1 MNRKLSVIV
10 PAYKENQEIRSNITA
25 LEAELQ
31 SLGRPHEI
39 VLVCQSCPETRKAA
53 AGLGS
58 ENVKVFEYDEDL
70 GKSYATKYGALQAT
84 GDLVTFMDAELSID
98 PKEIDRFV
106 KLLDAYDA
114 DIVIGSKRHPQ
125 SKVSY
130 PLFRRLQSFL
140 YELLVT
146 ALFRINVKDTQ
157 TGLKLFKR
165 DVLQKIMPRVLVKA
179 YAFDLELLVVAD
191 LLGYDRVVEAPVEIS
206 ERFNKIADLRSTW
219 RVLRDTLAI
228 FYRLKVLKYYD
239 RDHMFIKMSGPE
251 LRVSVIIPVKKINEY
266 VRESVRYME
275 KMSYDNY
282 EAIILSDDDTKPPD
296 FPENVKVISTG
307 AIGPAEKRDLSVKYA
322 TGEILAFLDDDAY
335 PSKDWLINA
344 VKHFHNEG
352 IAAVCGPAVTP
363 KTDGITQRAS
373 GAVYES
379 RLGSGSLIYR
389 YTPRRPRETDDY
401 PTVNLLVRTD
411 AFAKVGG
418 FDSSFWPGEDT
429 KLCMDLVNL
438 DKKIIYDPDV
448 LVWHHRRKLFL
459 PHLKQIA
466 SYAMHRGYF
475 AKKYPQTSRRPAY
488 FLPSL
493 FVVGLIGG
501 PAAGMIGGGLFTIYA
516 FVEGVYVLTLLSAA
530 SWATL
535 MTGSLSVGLLVI
547 PGVMATH
554 LTYGAFFIKG
564 FFARR
569 LVR

>member
-1 MNRKLSVIV
+1 L
-10 PAYKENQEIRSNITA
+10 Y
-25 LEAELQ
+25 
-31 SLGRPHEI
+31 EI
-39 VLVCQSCPETRKAA
+39 VVVCESCPETLQAVNDLASDNIKVHYYE
-53 AGLGS
+53 
-58 ENVKVFEYDEDL
+58 ENM
-70 GKSYATKYGALQAT
+70 GKSYAIKYGAFQAT
-84 GDLVTFMDAELSID
+84 GDLVTFMDADLSID
-98 PKEIDRFV
+98 PREIDRFI
-106 KLLDAYDA
+106 KLMDTYDA

-140 YELLVT
+140 YQVLVT
-146 ALFRINVKDTQ
+146 ALFRVNVKDTQ

-165 DVLQKIMPRVLVKA
+165 EVLQKIIPRVLVKA
-179 YAFDLELLVVAD
+179 YAFDLELLVVAN
-191 LLGYDRVVEAPVEIS
+191 LLGYDNVLEAPVEIN
-206 ERFNKIADLRSTW
+206 ERFNKVADPRSTW

-239 RDHMFIKMSGPE
+239 RDHMFIEMSGPE
-251 LRVSVIIPVKKINEY
+251 LCVSIIVPVKKINDY
-266 VRESVRYME
+266 VRESVRYLE
-275 KMSYDNY
+275 EMSYDNY
-282 EAIILSDDDTKPPD
+282 EAIIFSDEDTKPAD
-296 FPENVKVISTG
+296 FPENVRVVSTG
-307 AIGPAEKRDLSVKYA
+307 DIGPAEKRDLSLEYA
-322 TGEILAFLDDDAY
+322 TGDILAFLDDDAY

-344 VKHFHNEG
+344 VKHFHDDG

-363 KTDGITQRAS
+363 KTDSVLQRAS

-379 RLGSGSLIYR
+379 RLGSGSLIFR

-411 AFAKVGG
+411 IFSKVGG

-429 KLCMDLVNL
+429 KLCMDMINL
-438 DKKIIYDPDV
+438 DKKIIYDPDI
-448 LVWHHRRKLFL
+448 LVWHHRRKLFI

-466 SYAMHRGYF
+466 NYALHRGYF
-475 AKKYPQTSRRPAY
+475 AKKYPKTSRRPAY

-493 FVVGLIGG
+493 FVIGLIGG
-501 PAAGMIGGGLFTIYA
+501 PAAGMIGGGWFVIYA
-516 FVEGVYVLTLLSAA
+516 IVEGFYLLTLIAAA

-535 MTGSLSVGLLVI
+535 MTGSLSIGLLVI

-564 FFARR
+564 LLIRR